1 MDTGDYQFY
10 GTVLTIIGIIIAI
23 VRGWLK
29 QSERISAINERTLS
43 LEKDIEEYKS
53 NTNSAIDNA
62 NSDIDSIKSDRSL
75 CRKDIYARIDEVVK
89 MKDVDMKE
97 LTAAISKSI
106 EKYSN
111 REDAHH
117 NEIIAKIEALSIQVA
132 TVKATFEEYRK
143 K

>member
-53 NTNSAIDNA
+53 NTNTDIA
-62 NSDIDSIKSDRSL
+62 NIKSDRSL

-106 EKYSN
+106 EKYSD
-111 REDAHH
+111 REDKHH
-117 NEIIAKIEALSIQVA
+117 NEVIAKMEGLNVRVETMI
-132 TVKATFEEYRK
+132 ATFEEFRK